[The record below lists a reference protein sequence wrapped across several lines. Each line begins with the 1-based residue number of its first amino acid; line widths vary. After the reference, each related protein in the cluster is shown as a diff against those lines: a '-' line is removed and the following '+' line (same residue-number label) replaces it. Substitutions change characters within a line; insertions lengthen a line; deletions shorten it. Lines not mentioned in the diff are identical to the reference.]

1 MKDTL
6 FSWLRLALLTLQRT
20 FTLSSRATRS
30 EVVGWFILTA
40 LVNALLLAIA
50 SLLLSG
56 KALAWTQFVVPVITT
71 LPAFALFVRRMHDIG
86 LRGWW
91 SLPLVIVGI
100 KNLALDAVS
109 QTAGWD
115 VRGSIEA
122 FTRYLDW
129 ALLPAFAF
137 VYILVLVAPG
147 TLGGNRYGP
156 NPRQDSFG
164 KGRPGQDE
172 KGTATGTSPSSPA
185 LDPA

>member
-1 MKDTL
+1 MKNAL
-6 FSWLRLALLTLQRT
+6 ISRLRLALVTLRRT
-20 FTLSSRATRS
+20 FTPGGRATRS
-30 EVVGWFILTA
+30 EVVGWFVLIA
-40 LVNALLLAIA
+40 LVNALLLTIA
-50 SLLLSG
+50 TLLLSD
-56 KALAWTQFVVPVITT
+56 KALEWARFAIPVITT

-122 FTRYLDW
+122 VTRYLDW

-156 NPRQDSFG
+156 NPRST
-164 KGRPGQDE
+164 PGSDRSGEGDE
-172 KGTATGTSPSSPA
+172 AAANASPA
-185 LDPA
+185 LPGA